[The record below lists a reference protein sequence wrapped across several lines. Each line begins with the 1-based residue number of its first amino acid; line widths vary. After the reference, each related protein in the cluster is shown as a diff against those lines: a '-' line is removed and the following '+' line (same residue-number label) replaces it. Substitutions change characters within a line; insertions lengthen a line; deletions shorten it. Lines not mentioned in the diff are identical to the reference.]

1 MALPE
6 ISHEFLVVSDP
17 ELRFTP
23 GGDAVAN
30 FRVKA
35 SSRKEEPK
43 GSGNW
48 VDKDVLWASVTVWR
62 DLAEHVVESIAKND
76 LVLVQGTIYT
86 REYESNG
93 AKQKSVEI
101 QAIAVGPSLKFRTTP
116 HGAGAQQGQGQQAPQ
131 GQYPPPQQ
139 GYQQPPTQGQPPYQ
153 QQPQAQPQYAQQPQ
167 GQPGYAPQ
175 PGYQQPQGQPYAAPQ
190 DDPWATPQQGQPPF

>member
-6 ISHEFLVVSDP
+6 IGHEFLVVSAP

-23 GGDAVAN
+23 SGDAVAN

-48 VDKDVLWASVTVWR
+48 VDKDVLWATVTCWR
-62 DLAEHVVESIAKND
+62 DLAQHVVDSIVERD
-76 LVLVQGTIYT
+76 LVLVQGTLKT

-93 AKQKSVEI
+93 VKQKAVEI
-101 QAIAVGPSLKFRTTP
+101 DATAVGPSLKFRTTP
-116 HGAGAQQGQGQQAPQ
+116 HGAGAQQAQQ
-131 GQYPPPQQ
+131 PQQ
-139 GYQQPPTQGQPPYQ
+139 GGQWTNQPPAYG
-153 QQPQAQPQYAQQPQ
+153 QPQAQPQYAQQP
-167 GQPGYAPQ
+167 APQ
-175 PGYQQPQGQPYAAPQ
+175 PGYGQPPAPYQQPQQPPAAN
-190 DDPWATPQQGQPPF
+190 DPWGTPPQGMPPF